1 MTSARGMMKAF
12 NRRIVGSVLGVVAA
26 LATASCGGGAAPA
39 RGDDG
44 VPSEGSAPEQPTARL
59 DGDVIRD
66 WNRACYLA
74 AVVDGGY
81 FNKLFFD
88 DRAFTMVAIAQHDAL
103 NSIEPRYEVY
113 AYQEK
118 HPGGDPIAA
127 AAQAGHDVLAA
138 MYPAQVES
146 FDKRLAASLG
156 EIPDG
161 EAKTAGIAAGRGA
174 AAAIIADRKDDGLDG
189 QVEYK
194 PKKAVYAWQP
204 TPPLKIALAPGLGK
218 VRPFALSSA
227 DQFRPAPP
235 PDVSSKEYAD
245 AYNEVKEIGAMK
257 STTRTE
263 EQSDIGRFWYEFS
276 GLGWAKVAGAVT
288 STKESDLWDTA
299 RALALVHMALF
310 DSYVAGFEAKY
321 HYAPKAGW
329 RPYTAI
335 RMAAKDRNS
344 ATKPD
349 PKWEPF
355 LSTPP
360 VPDYPS
366 THSVLGAAAAS
377 VLADLYGDETP
388 FEFTSGTFIKGVDP
402 AFGPTKVGAPDGE
415 KRAFKSLSQAARENA
430 DSRVFIGIHFRFAC
444 DAGLEQGKKIGEWV
458 AANRL
463 KPLKS

>member
-1 MTSARGMMKAF
+1 MNAINLRTL
-12 NRRIVGSVLGVVAA
+12 GSGFGVVAVR
-26 LATASCGGGAAPA
+26 ATACGGGAAPA
-39 RGDDG
+39 RGGDA
-44 VPSEGSAPEQPTARL
+44 VPSEGSAADQPAEQL
-59 DGDVIRD
+59 DGEVIRD

-88 DRAFTMVAIAQHDAL
+88 DRAFTMVALAQHDAL

-113 AYQEK
+113 AYESK

-138 MYPAQVES
+138 MYPAQLES
-146 FDKRLAASLG
+146 FDKRLAASL
-156 EIPDG
+156 EKVPDG
-161 EAKTAGIAAGRGA
+161 TARSTGIEAGRGA
-174 AAAIIADRKDDGLDG
+174 AAAIIANRKDDGLDA

-218 VRPFALSSA
+218 VRPFALTST

-235 PDVSSKEYAD
+235 PPLSSKAYAE
-245 AYNEVKEIGAMK
+245 AYNEVKAVGAMK
-257 STTRTE
+257 STTRTD
-263 EQSDIGRFWYEFS
+263 EQTDIGRFWYEFS

-288 STKESDLWDTA
+288 STKKSDPWDTA

-310 DSYVAGFEAKY
+310 DSYLAGFEAKY
-321 HYAPKAGW
+321 FYAPTAGW

-335 RMAAKDRNS
+335 RMAAKDRNP

-355 LSTPP
+355 LGTPP

-366 THSVLGAAAAS
+366 THSVLGAAAAT
-377 VLADLYGDETP
+377 VLAGLYGDATP
-388 FEFTSGTFIKGVDP
+388 FEFTSGTFIKGIDP
-402 AFGPTKVGAPDGE
+402 AFGPTKVGAPEGE
-415 KRAFKSLSQAARENA
+415 KRAFESLSQAARENA

-444 DAGLEQGKKIGEWV
+444 DAGLEQGKQIGEWV

-463 KPLKS
+463 KPRDASN